1 MNNKLENN
9 IKNQLENREILVSE
23 NAWEKLRDMM
33 DEKPVER
40 KIKPWFWMGIAASV
54 VLVVGLFFGL
64 NFHEPK
70 ANPLVGNPSEILVQE
85 TNNHSDERNSNE
97 TEKSQNSPENL
108 IPETKIYTQ
117 ENLNSTEFVKSVP
130 KDSPVEM
137 SSEHPILEEIIKEY
151 TEPKVELKEEPVMA
165 LNTDSISKPT
175 NKTNY
180 VDPEML
186 LYSVENNQAVQQ
198 KNSGSRM
205 VLINFNK

>member
-1 MNNKLENN
+1 MNNNLENN

-40 KIKPWFWMGIAASV
+40 KIKPWFWIGVAASV
-54 VLVVGLFFGL
+54 AVIIGLFFGL
-64 NFHEPK
+64 NYL
-70 ANPLVGNPSEILVQE
+70 NPESEAQIGNPTQIVIQKTNQPVEVISNEIEIAQHEVEIEIQPHEIQYANHLKQTEILKSSKKEIWV
-85 TNNHSDERNSNE
+85 DNSNE
-97 TEKSQNSPENL
+97 NQ
-108 IPETKIYTQ
+108 
-117 ENLNSTEFVKSVP
+117 VV
-130 KDSPVEM
+130 
-137 SSEHPILEEIIKEY
+137 EEIIKEY

-180 VDPEML
+180 VDSEML

-205 VLINFNK
+205 VLIDFNK

>member
-1 MNNKLENN
+1 MNNNLENN

-33 DEKPVER
+33 DEKPQER

-64 NFHEPK
+64 NYLDPESE
-70 ANPLVGNPSEILVQE
+70 AQIGNPTQIVIQKTNQPVEVISNEIEIAQNEVEIEIQPHEIQYANHLKQTEILKSSKKEIWV
-85 TNNHSDERNSNE
+85 DNSNE
-97 TEKSQNSPENL
+97 NQ
-108 IPETKIYTQ
+108 
-117 ENLNSTEFVKSVP
+117 VV
-130 KDSPVEM
+130 
-137 SSEHPILEEIIKEY
+137 EEIIKEY

>member
-1 MNNKLENN
+1 MNNNLENN

-40 KIKPWFWMGIAASV
+40 KIKPWFWIGVAASV
-54 VLVVGLFFGL
+54 AVIIGLFFGL
-64 NFHEPK
+64 NYLDPESE
-70 ANPLVGNPSEILVQE
+70 AQIGNPTQIVIQKTNQPVEVISNEIEIAQNEVEIEIQPHEIQYANHLKQTEILKSSKKEIWV
-85 TNNHSDERNSNE
+85 DNSNE
-97 TEKSQNSPENL
+97 NR
-108 IPETKIYTQ
+108 
-117 ENLNSTEFVKSVP
+117 VV
-130 KDSPVEM
+130 
-137 SSEHPILEEIIKEY
+137 EEIIKEY

-205 VLINFNK
+205 VLIDFNK

>member
-1 MNNKLENN
+1 MNNNLENN

-40 KIKPWFWMGIAASV
+40 KIKPWFWIGVAASV
-54 VLVVGLFFGL
+54 AVIIGLFFGL
-64 NFHEPK
+64 NYL
-70 ANPLVGNPSEILVQE
+70 NPESEAQIGNPTQIVIQKTNQPVEVISNEIEIAQNEVEIEIQPHEIQYANHLKQTEILKSSKKEIWV
-85 TNNHSDERNSNE
+85 DNSNE
-97 TEKSQNSPENL
+97 NQ
-108 IPETKIYTQ
+108 
-117 ENLNSTEFVKSVP
+117 VV
-130 KDSPVEM
+130 
-137 SSEHPILEEIIKEY
+137 EEIIKEY